1 MATYFEASGEP
12 SSSTSSSPL
21 SPPNLP
27 SPRSTW
33 LNRAVFLGTG
43 TSGQVPAIHCLSAD
57 VIDCEAC
64 ADAIKPGSKNRRG
77 CCSVALVGGG
87 RKADT
92 SDSAYEDEQLIV
104 IDAGPTFYGACV
116 DYFRPNK
123 VPRTIAGVLLTHGH
137 ADAILGL
144 DNLRAWT
151 MGGVLQAQVDVYLTK
166 ETLDVAVS
174 TFPYLADVS
183 KATGGG
189 GVGALRWNI
198 IDPRKPFFIGKGSE
212 RIQVTPLPV
221 YHGFASRGGPPFN
234 TLGFRVDSM
243 SYVSDCHHI
252 PPSTAKL
259 MAGSDCV
266 VIDSLMPRRHPSHFS
281 TSQAVS
287 LLLSLPQDESRADG
301 GSDEPCFAPG
311 GPSLGILT
319 DITHRIEHHALQQ
332 DLDTFCSSLKTWI
345 KSTSPSPLANS
356 ESKGKSNGKVQ
367 GRRGEGSGARWWAE
381 VWDED
386 KGEMTGRIEVEPRLA
401 SKLKQDHNAGV
412 SSSAGGS
419 DGGDWR
425 HVPDLRVAWDGM
437 VVKFVRQQTSHPQK
451 SVDQSA
457 L

>member
-1 MATYFEASGEP
+1 MATSLEASNGP
-12 SSSTSSSPL
+12 SSSSSSSQVPTK
-21 SPPNLP
+21 LP

-64 ADAIKPGSKNRRG
+64 ADAIKPDSRNRRG

-87 RKADT
+87 RK
-92 SDSAYEDEQLIV
+92 SSRPDSAYEDEQLIV

-151 MGGVLQAQVDVYLTK
+151 MGGVLQNHVDVYVTK

-198 IDPRKPFFIGKGSE
+198 IDPNKPFFIGKGSE
-212 RIQVTPLPV
+212 RIQITPLPV

-234 TLGFRVDSM
+234 TLGFRIDSM

-287 LLLSLPQDESRADG
+287 LLLSLPQDESRTSG
-301 GSDEPCFAPG
+301 GKNEPSFASA

-332 DLDTFCSSLKTWI
+332 DLDKFCSSLKSWI
-345 KSTSPSPLANS
+345 SSTSPSSLATTEQKDTTN
-356 ESKGKSNGKVQ
+356 GKSRE
-367 GRRGEGSGARWWAE
+367 RRGEGSGARWWSE

-386 KGEMTGRIEVEPRLA
+386 KGEMTGRIQVEPSLA
-401 SKLKQDHNAGV
+401 SKLKNNQSDGTSNRI
-412 SSSAGGS
+412 GGS
-419 DGGDWR
+419 ASGDER
-425 HVPDLRVAWDGM
+425 HVPALRVAWDGM
-437 VVKFVRQQTSHPQK
+437 VIKFLRQPASPQQK
-451 SVDQSA
+451 SADQSA

>member
-1 MATYFEASGEP
+1 
-12 SSSTSSSPL
+12 
-21 SPPNLP
+21 
-27 SPRSTW
+27 
-33 LNRAVFLGTG
+33 
-43 TSGQVPAIHCLSAD
+43 
-57 VIDCEAC
+57 
-64 ADAIKPGSKNRRG
+64 
-77 CCSVALVGGG
+77 
-87 RKADT
+87 
-92 SDSAYEDEQLIV
+92 
-104 IDAGPTFYGACV
+104 
-116 DYFRPNK
+116 
-123 VPRTIAGVLLTHGH
+123 
-137 ADAILGL
+137 
-144 DNLRAWT
+144 
-151 MGGVLQAQVDVYLTK
+151 MGGVLQSHVDVYLTK

-198 IDPRKPFFIGKGSE
+198 IDPNKPFFIGKGSE

-287 LLLSLPQDESRADG
+287 LLLSLPRDESRADG
-301 GSDEPCFAPG
+301 GSDEPSFAPA

-319 DITHRIEHHALQQ
+319 DITHRIEHHALQE
-332 DLDTFCSSLKTWI
+332 DLVCFCSSLKTWI
-345 KSTSPSPLANS
+345 SSTPASSLAAS
-356 ESKGKSNGKVQ
+356 GSKGTSNGKGQ
-367 GRRGEGSGARWWAE
+367 ERRGEGSGARWWAE

-386 KGEMTGRIEVEPRLA
+386 KGEMSGRIEVEPSLA
-401 SKLKQDHNAGV
+401 FKLKKSQDD
-412 SSSAGGS
+412 SSATNGGGGK
-419 DGGDWR
+419 GGDER

-437 VVKFVRQQTSHPQK
+437 VIKFLRQQASPQK
-451 SVDQSA
+451 GADQSA